1 MTNTCY
7 EGTVVPEQ
15 IIEPCEGIYTKT
27 DCIVHEAAITYLELP
42 ANTSLTQV
50 IYNMVLSLQAKDTL
64 ISDLQNQINNL

>member
-15 IIEPCEGIYTKT
+15 IIEPCNGVYTKT
-27 DCIVHEAAITYLELP
+27 DCIVYESAITYLELP
-42 ANTSLTQV
+42 ANTSLTQ
-50 IYNMVLSLQAKDTL
+50 IINSMILSLQSKDTL